1 MFSSADPL
9 VTTPEEQFAVGNSDF
24 AFYGNYA
31 SRCRSFALAW
41 CTGGRAEATVN
52 QHRGTLERNTWLFLL
67 PGWVLMLT
75 DCTEDFRMN
84 YCAFSKEMFA
94 EAAFR
99 LEPAFFQALRECP
112 LGTMTDGMAEGAEAW
127 FRMMEYT
134 YRDNENTYRNTIIR
148 NRLQNML
155 LGSYD
160 KYLRFGTQRRTAPD
174 KRSRQTDLFHRFVD
188 LTHEYCTTHREV
200 AFYADRLCITTRY
213 LSGIVRRMVH
223 SSVKEFIDR
232 AVVLEIKMLLQS
244 TDLSVQEIA
253 YRLRFPDQSYL
264 GRYFKHHTGYSP
276 TEYRHAKE

>member
-9 VTTPEEQFAVGNSDF
+9 VNTPEEQFAVGNSDF

-99 LEPAFFQALRECP
+99 LEPAFSRPCAN
-112 LGTMTDGMAEGAEAW
+112 A
-127 FRMMEYT
+127 
-134 YRDNENTYRNTIIR
+134 
-148 NRLQNML
+148 
-155 LGSYD
+155 
-160 KYLRFGTQRRTAPD
+160 
-174 KRSRQTDLFHRFVD
+174 RS
-188 LTHEYCTTHREV
+188 
-200 AFYADRLCITTRY
+200 
-213 LSGIVRRMVH
+213 VR
-223 SSVKEFIDR
+223 
-232 AVVLEIKMLLQS
+232 
-244 TDLSVQEIA
+244 
-253 YRLRFPDQSYL
+253 
-264 GRYFKHHTGYSP
+264 
-276 TEYRHAKE
+276 